1 MSLDIFEIRN
11 RIYHRKKLK
20 ILMLLVTI
28 TAIISIV
35 RLGYLMLYD
44 DYYGQKAIDLHER
57 ERDIKAARGRII
69 DRNGIVLADN
79 VTVCTI
85 SVVHSQIEA
94 PEEVIKVLSEKL
106 DISEDKIR
114 ARVEKIS
121 SIERIKS
128 NVSKN
133 VGDEIRSYHLAGVKV
148 DEDYK
153 RDYPYDDLASKV
165 IGFTGSDNQGIIG
178 LEVKYDQELSG
189 RPGKILTITD
199 AKGVELSELGERRL
213 EPLKGDDLVISL
225 DYNIQKYAQ
234 QLAEAAYESKH
245 AESVNILVMNPK
257 NGEIYAMVGVPE
269 FNLNDPFTLPVESQQ
284 KLLEGADRQDLLN
297 RMWRNECINDTY
309 EPGSIFKIITASA
322 AFEAGV
328 LSEND
333 SFYCPGYTT
342 VADRRIRC
350 AKVQGHGQQTFTE
363 AVMNSCNPAF
373 INIGL
378 RVGTDNYYK
387 YLNKFEVLNKTGID
401 LPGEAGTIMHK
412 QENVGPLELATMSFG
427 QSFQITPLRL
437 ATTVSAIING
447 GTMVTPHLALR
458 SQMAD
463 GTITQAYYYETR
475 EGIVAQDTSEKMR
488 RALYQV
494 VTNGGGK
501 NGYVEGY
508 AVGGKT
514 ATSQTLP
521 RNNGVYIA
529 AFLGFA
535 PADNPEVLAI
545 AIINHPEGIYYGGQ
559 ISAPVVRQLYENILP
574 YLDIQKETNEDS
586 ENIFIRNGEQQ

>member
-1 MSLDIFEIRN
+1 MSVDVFERRN

-20 ILMLLVTI
+20 ILMLLVTFI
-28 TAIISIV
+28 SIISII
-35 RLGYLMLYD
+35 RLSYLMLYD
-44 DYYGQKAIDLHER
+44 DYYGQMAIDLHER
-57 ERDIKAARGRII
+57 ERDIKAARGRIL
-69 DRNGIVLADN
+69 DRNGVILADN

-85 SVVHSQIEA
+85 SVVHSQIEN
-94 PEEVIKVLSEKL
+94 PEEVIEVLSKTL
-106 DISEDKIR
+106 DLPEDKVR
-114 ARVEKIS
+114 GRVEKIS

-128 NVSKN
+128 NVSKAL
-133 VGDEIRSYHLAGVKV
+133 GDEIRGYHLAGVKI

-153 RDYPYDDLASKV
+153 RNYPYDDFASKV
-165 IGFTGSDNQGIIG
+165 LGFTGSDNQGIIG
-178 LEVKYDQELSG
+178 LETKYDKELSG
-189 RPGKILTITD
+189 KAGKILTITD

-213 EPLKGDDLVISL
+213 EPQKGDDLVISL

-234 QLAEAAYESKH
+234 QLAEAAYRSKQ
-245 AESVNILVMNPK
+245 AESVNILVMNPR

-269 FNLNDPFTLPVESQQ
+269 FNLNDPFTLPDEAQQ

-322 AFEAGV
+322 AFEEGV

-350 AKVQGHGQQTFTE
+350 AKVQGHGQQTFTQ

-387 YLNKFEVLNKTGID
+387 YLRKFEVLNKTGID

-458 SQMAD
+458 SQRTD
-463 GTITQAYYYETR
+463 GTITKAYYYEAC
-475 EGIVAQDTSEKMR
+475 EGIVSQDTSEKMR

-559 ISAPVVRQLYENILP
+559 ISAPVVRQLFENILP
-574 YLDIQKETNEDS
+574 YLEIPKETN
-586 ENIFIRNGEQQ
+586 NIIRNGEEQ